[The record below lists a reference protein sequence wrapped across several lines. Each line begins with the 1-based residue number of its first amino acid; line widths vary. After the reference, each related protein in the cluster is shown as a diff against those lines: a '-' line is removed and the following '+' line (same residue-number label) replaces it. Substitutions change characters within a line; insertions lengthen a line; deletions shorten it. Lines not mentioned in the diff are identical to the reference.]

1 MIVTDYKWKD
11 ESGEIKQGYYMDGKL
26 TENLSE
32 IVPYLDKGFD
42 SVGII
47 SGSNRTGVGKTTF
60 AFQVGFF
67 IAWLIAGGKMDLRK
81 YEDSNIFIHPVV
93 LKKPNKPV
101 RFNLDNVVFSPGE
114 LMKTA
119 RKLPRRSVIIYDE
132 GRAGVDSRSV
142 MTALNR
148 ELEEFFQVCRIYG
161 HVFII
166 VIPNAFKLHEDYFVS
181 RADWLLDTYL
191 VNNCERGN
199 FRYWSRDKKE
209 ALYVFGKKL
218 LSASRKYKIE
228 TPNFFGSFT
237 KLFMLDQ
244 KEYEKKKLKA
254 LKQAEK
260 TQRGYKMKVQ
270 RDAWVYL
277 CKKLTN
283 KSHKEL
289 SEEISK
295 ELNKK
300 IGEQAIDRYI
310 RENKAFKE
318 GKEYEDEDFSEDYT

>member
-1 MIVTDYKWKD
+1 MIVTDYRWAD

-60 AFQVGFF
+60 AFQVGYM
-67 IAWLIAGGKMDLRK
+67 IAWLIAGGEMDLRK
-81 YEDSNIFIHPVV
+81 FEESNKYINPVV
-93 LKKPNKPV
+93 LKKPTKPV
-101 RFNLDNVVFSPGE
+101 RFGLDNVVFSPSE

-119 RKLPRRSVIIYDE
+119 RTLPKRSIIIYDE

-148 ELEEFFQVCRIYG
+148 ELEEFFQVCRVYG

-191 VNNCERGN
+191 VDNCVRGN

-209 ALYVFGKKL
+209 SLYVFGKRL
-218 LSASRKYKIE
+218 LSASREYKVE
-228 TPNFFGSFT
+228 KPNFFGSFT

-244 KEYEKKKLKA
+244 KEYDKKKLNA

-260 TQRGYKMKVQ
+260 TQRGYKMKIQ

-277 CKKLTN
+277 CKNSQENLLRSLQK
-283 KSHKEL
+283 
-289 SEEISK
+289 
-295 ELNKK
+295 
-300 IGEQAIDRYI
+300 RYLK
-310 RENKAFKE
+310 N
-318 GKEYEDEDFSEDYT
+318 